1 MESQLVI
8 PLEAADHASGWPRIL
23 RIVAALSLI
32 FALVTVF
39 NAGFELHMLFNQ
51 GSLWGA
57 SYKSD
62 VYKSYASRAVLVAAR
77 LAIGA
82 VTLVTAFRLWRSG
95 VWHRVLMISAR
106 LWLAIWFL
114 GLILPLYWNRH
125 ASLQYI
131 TGGIISAIIPAVFP
145 LLIVLTLREYL
156 KAHRQDFMG
165 N

>member
-32 FALVTVF
+32 FALVNVIS
-39 NAGFELHMLFNQ
+39 AGFELHMLFNQ